1 MNYKEFRR
9 RMAKLTNLEK
19 EFIYTLTIED
29 AINFLKTIKIWE
41 RGKMFTTLYVIVGA
55 TLILGFSSTD
65 ISKLPL
71 ILRIFLTIFF
81 IVIMFFIT

>member
-1 MNYKEFRR
+1 
-9 RMAKLTNLEK
+9 
-19 EFIYTLTIED
+19 
-29 AINFLKTIKIWE
+29 
-41 RGKMFTTLYVIVGA
+41 MFTTLYVIVGA